1 MGIGL
6 LAGCRVANLPLG
18 QELHGYQGDALMKL
32 FGICSLFLL
41 AFGVAGYAV
50 FVYGFLPL
58 GSVVHPDMK
67 ASFLTHNVGIYA
79 HIFASAVAICLGP
92 FQFLASIRRRFVRL
106 HRWMGRVYLGI
117 GVLVGG
123 LAGLY
128 MATFAFGGIV
138 SKLGFAML
146 AVLWLYTGLRA
157 FLAIRR
163 GEVTE
168 HRRWMVRNFSLTL
181 AAVTLR
187 ILLPASQIAG
197 MPFEV
202 AYPAIAWL
210 CWVPNLLVAERFFNR
225 TQANSFVHPPRI
237 RGRA

>member
-1 MGIGL
+1 M
-6 LAGCRVANLPLG
+6 
-18 QELHGYQGDALMKL
+18 ALMKG
-32 FGICSLFLL
+32 FGFGSLFLL
-41 AFGVAGYAV
+41 ALGVAAYAV
-50 FVYGFLPL
+50 FVYGFMPL

-67 ASFLTHNVGIYA
+67 AVFLTHSAGIYA
-79 HIFASAVAICLGP
+79 HIFASAVAISIGP
-92 FQFLASIRRRFVRL
+92 FQFVAAIRRRFLRL

-138 SKLGFAML
+138 SKLGFSFL

-163 GEVTE
+163 GDTVE

-187 ILLPASQIAG
+187 ILLPLSQVSGI
-197 MPFEV
+197 PFEL

-210 CWVPNLLVAERFFNR
+210 CWVPNLLVAEGFF
-225 TQANSFVHPPRI
+225 V
-237 RGRA
+237 RAPTIGEGK

>member
-1 MGIGL
+1 M
-6 LAGCRVANLPLG
+6 
-18 QELHGYQGDALMKL
+18 

-41 AFGVAGYAV
+41 AFGVAAYAV
-50 FVYGFLPL
+50 VAYAFMPL
-58 GSVVHPDMK
+58 GSLLHPDMK
-67 ASFLTHNVGIYA
+67 AVFLAHQAGIYA
-79 HIFASAVAICLGP
+79 HIFASVIAISLGP
-92 FQFLASIRRRFVRL
+92 FQFLGGLRRRFVRL
-106 HRWMGRVYLGI
+106 HRWMGRAYLGI

-128 MATFAFGGIV
+128 MATFAFGGVV
-138 SKLGFAML
+138 SKLGFASL

-163 GEVTE
+163 GKAIE

-187 ILLPASQIAG
+187 ILLPVSGIAG
-197 MPFEV
+197 IPFEV

-225 TQANSFVHPPRI
+225 TDEASFKPEPLRDS
-237 RGRA
+237 A

>member
-1 MGIGL
+1 
-6 LAGCRVANLPLG
+6 
-18 QELHGYQGDALMKL
+18 MKL
-32 FGICSLFLL
+32 FGICSLFFL
-41 AFGVAGYAV
+41 AFGVAAYAV

-67 ASFLTHNVGIYA
+67 ASFLTHKAGIYA

-128 MATFAFGGIV
+128 MATFAFGGVV

-146 AVLWLYTGLRA
+146 AMLWLYTGLRA

-187 ILLPASQIAG
+187 ILLPASQIG
-197 MPFEV
+197 GIPFEL

-225 TQANSFVHPPRI
+225 TQENSFVHPPRI

>member
-1 MGIGL
+1 ML
-6 LAGCRVANLPLG
+6 RAS
-18 QELHGYQGDALMKL
+18 MKL
-32 FGICSLFLL
+32 FGIASVFLL
-41 AFGVAGYAV
+41 ALGVVAYAV
-50 FVYGFLPL
+50 FAYGFLPL
-58 GSVVHPDMK
+58 GSLLHPDMK
-67 ASFLTHNVGIYA
+67 ASFLAHRTGIYA
-79 HIFASAVAICLGP
+79 HIFASAIALALGP
-92 FQFLASIRRRFVRL
+92 FQFLGGLRRRFVRL

-128 MATFAFGGIV
+128 MALFAFGGII
-138 SKLGFAML
+138 SKLGFGLL

-163 GEVTE
+163 GETRE

-187 ILLPASQIAG
+187 ILLPVSGIAG
-197 MPFEV
+197 IPFEL

-210 CWVPNLLVAERFFNR
+210 CWVPNLLVAERFFNG
-225 TQANSFVHPPRI
+225 VHGPAFEAKPLRDSV
-237 RGRA
+237 

>member
-1 MGIGL
+1 
-6 LAGCRVANLPLG
+6 
-18 QELHGYQGDALMKL
+18 MKL
-32 FGICSLFLL
+32 FGICSLFVL
-41 AFGVAGYAV
+41 AFGVAAYAV
-50 FVYGFLPL
+50 FAYGFLPL
-58 GSVVHPDMK
+58 GSLLHPDMK
-67 ASFLTHNVGIYA
+67 ASFLTHKVGIYA
-79 HIFASAVAICLGP
+79 HVFASAVAISIGP
-92 FQFLASIRRRFVRL
+92 FQLLASMRRRFVRL

-138 SKLGFAML
+138 SKLGFALL

-197 MPFEV
+197 IPFEL

-210 CWVPNLLVAERFFNR
+210 CWVPNLLVAERFFNKAQR
-225 TQANSFVHPPRI
+225 NLFEPNPLRDLA
-237 RGRA
+237 